1 LSTHTVL
8 GLLAGLRSVVYVTCF
23 VWLFAWLALSV
34 RRFDASFAV
43 TWSAASGPVAL
54 VLMAVGAALGL
65 TCVGFFVA
73 RGRGTPAL
81 FDPPREFVAVG
92 PYRYVRN
99 PMYVGGLTL
108 LAGFGVWHRS
118 VSILLFALLAFV
130 TVHLLVLFH
139 EEPSLERK
147 FGRSYLDYKRSV
159 NRWWPRRKRESE

>member
-1 LSTHTVL
+1 
-8 GLLAGLRSVVYVTCF
+8 VVYVTCF

-34 RRFDASFAV
+34 RRFDAGFAV
-43 TWSAASGPVAL
+43 VWPEAIGPVAV
-54 VLMAVGAALGL
+54 VLMAVGVALAF

-81 FDPPREFVAVG
+81 FDPPREFVAIG
-92 PYRYVRN
+92 PYRCVRN

-108 LAGFGVWHRS
+108 LVGFGVWHRS
-118 VSILLFALLAFV
+118 VSILLFALLAFL

-139 EEPSLERK
+139 EEPSLEGK

-159 NRWWPRRKRESE
+159 NRWWPRWRRASS